1 MRIEMA
7 VCGRCHRGAR
17 AAAMMI
23 IGLVALVIALHSGGA
38 FAAESP
44 GTVTGTIKD
53 ALERPIAGAQ
63 VQLEGS
69 DRSVVGRTTTDE
81 QGRFSFTN
89 VEPGTYAV
97 IAERKGFDTA
107 TSIVTVSA
115 TEGATVDLALAS
127 QKPLD
132 VKVAAERLEEARI
145 SIQPRIGASTY
156 EINNQAIEAQPGGAN
171 NTLSQILLQAP
182 GVTQDSTSQ
191 GGIHVRN
198 EHANLQYRITG

>member
-1 MRIEMA
+1 MRIQMA
-7 VCGRCHRGAR
+7 VYGRCHRGGS
-17 AAAMMI
+17 AAAI
-23 IGLVALVIALHSGGA
+23 LIVGFVALVIAFHSGDA
-38 FAAESP
+38 LAADPP

-69 DRSVVGRTTTDE
+69 DRSVVARTTTDE

-132 VKVAAERLEEARI
+132 VKVAAERSRRRASAFSRASAHRRTRSPIRRSRLSRAARTT
-145 SIQPRIGASTY
+145 R
-156 EINNQAIEAQPGGAN
+156 
-171 NTLSQILLQAP
+171 
-182 GVTQDSTSQ
+182 
-191 GGIHVRN
+191 
-198 EHANLQYRITG
+198 